1 MLVGTKK
8 KRWGFSDAI
17 VVGHWADANFFVL
30 IFQFLLDNNYFFLVV
45 GGMVVDGDD
54 TFP

>member
-1 MLVGTKK
+1 MLVGTRK
-8 KRWGFSDAI
+8 KRWGISDAI

-30 IFQFLLDNNYFFLVV
+30 IFQFLLDNYFFFGG
-45 GGMVVDGDD
+45 GGMVVDVDD

>member
-1 MLVGTKK
+1 LVREKSDG
-8 KRWGFSDAI
+8 GISDAI
-17 VVGHWADANFFVL
+17 VVDHWADANFFVL